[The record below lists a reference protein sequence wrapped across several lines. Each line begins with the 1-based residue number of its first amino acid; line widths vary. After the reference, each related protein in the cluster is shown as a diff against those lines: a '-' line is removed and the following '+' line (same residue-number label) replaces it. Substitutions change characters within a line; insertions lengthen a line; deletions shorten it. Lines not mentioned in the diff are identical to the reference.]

1 MSSQPRQTDDSTEGG
16 RDAPLDSP
24 QAILAATE
32 ALLAEHPLSSLSVAQ
47 IIDRA
52 GVSRATFYF
61 HFASKFSVVAQLV
74 AQAIEEMYEVTR
86 QTHRDNPA
94 PSRTAAFEQRIR
106 DSARVWDAH
115 RPVLKATVENWQV
128 YPELGEAWL
137 ALIGGLTADIA
148 DELDHQRP
156 TRSSARSRSDS
167 RATGALLAWMTER
180 CLYNVGAADVVAPDQ
195 RANYLEALTAVWIA
209 VMVPAAERAA
219 AQSPPP
225 GARAA

>member
-1 MSSQPRQTDDSTEGG
+1 VSSHSRQTPRPVIGDST
-16 RDAPLDSP
+16 PPDSA

-32 ALLAEHPLSSLSVAQ
+32 ALLADSSLRDLSVAQ
-47 IIDRA
+47 IIARA

-61 HFASKFSVVAQLV
+61 HFASKFSVVASLV
-74 AQAIEEMYEVTR
+74 EQAIEEMYEVTR
-86 QTHRDNPA
+86 QTHRDNPS
-94 PSRTAAFEQRIR
+94 PSRSAALRQRIH

-115 RPVLKATVENWQV
+115 RPVLKATVENWYV

-148 DELDHQRP
+148 EELEHQKPRRGVVRP
-156 TRSSARSRSDS
+156 DT

-180 CLYNVGAADVVAPDQ
+180 CLYNVGMEDVVAADQ
-195 RANYLEALTAVWIA
+195 RANYLEALTAVWIS
-209 VMVPAAERAA
+209 VMAPGELSAAYG
-219 AQSPPP
+219 SSPP